1 MVHKLAK
8 LHQHQCESIKNFL
21 KKNSTSILDVNTNL
35 RSVGGWELLWRKLL
49 TVLAEGSP
57 EEVGVEIPS
66 NKTNSKYCIL
76 NQNMSYL
83 HIYCLQVS
91 PMVY

>member
-49 TVLAEGSP
+49 TVLAEGRP

-66 NKTNSKYCIL
+66 DKTSFEYCIL
-76 NQNMSYL
+76 IQNMSCL
-83 HIYCLQVS
+83 RIYCLPVS
-91 PMVY
+91 PAGY